1 MLPLY
6 KALQSK
12 NEKPELKKNGNA
24 GLWFERFFDA
34 YPEFGKTKAELS
46 DNEKESLVDAENEW
60 LDKFCGTVGDAV
72 QLERKALQQLAL
84 IQSLKG
90 GAHVYETQWH
100 FVTGMGIPHPIENGL
115 IWHPTLGVPYLPGA
129 AVKGI
134 VRAWLETWGGDAD
147 TQKQK
152 ACLLALFGSDDKDS
166 RNQQVDNQAGGLI
179 FFDALPVSSVRLG
192 IDVMTPHMGDWY
204 AQGNTIKDLQKE
216 SKKIPADWHDPVPV
230 KYLVVKEAKFLF
242 SVAPRHKEYIGE
254 VCDVMSALKDALDL
268 LGAGAK
274 TAVGYGQLA
283 QDDEETNRLHT
294 QLREIHH
301 QKLQMQQESR
311 IKETLSELAFKFY
324 KQSRQAGWESN
335 KDSFCRD
342 FNGPVGK
349 DWLETLRQS
358 CDPDLHEQIAT
369 LVNLHFA
376 RIMNDPDRT
385 QGRRAKP
392 VYKDWIREVAKQLI
406 AFSSNKKI

>member
-6 KALQSK
+6 NLTE
-12 NEKPELKKNGNA
+12 NEKPGLDTGGNA

-34 YPEFGKTKAELS
+34 YQKFGKTKAEL
-46 DNEKESLVDAENEW
+46 NVEEKKGLSKAEKVW
-60 LDKFCGTVGDAV
+60 LEKICRTVGDAD
-72 QLERKALQQLAL
+72 QLKRKALQQLTL

-90 GAHVYETQWH
+90 GAHVHKTQWH

-134 VRAWLETWGGDAD
+134 VRAWLETWGCDDD

-152 ACLLALFGSDDKDS
+152 ERLLTLFGSDDKDPK
-166 RNQQVDNQAGGLI
+166 NQQADNQAGGLI
-179 FFDALPVSSVRLG
+179 FFDALPVSGVRLG

-204 AQGNTIKDLQKE
+204 AQGNTIKDVQKE
-216 SKKIPADWHDPVPV
+216 SDKIPADWHDPVPV

-242 SVAPRHKEYIGE
+242 SVAPRCGKYAVE
-254 VCDVMSALKDALDL
+254 VDGVMKYLDDALQCF
-268 LGAGAK
+268 GAGAK

-301 QKLQMQQESR
+301 QKLQVQQESR
-311 IKETLSELAFKFY
+311 IKETRSELAFKFY
-324 KQSRQAGWESN
+324 KQSRDAGWDSN

-342 FNGPVGK
+342 FNGPAGK
-349 DWLETLRQS
+349 NWLETLRQA
-358 CDPDLHEQIAT
+358 CDPDLHEQITT

-376 RIMNDPDRT
+376 GIMNDPDRMH
-385 QGRRAKP
+385 GRRAKP
-392 VYKDWIREVAKQLI
+392 VYKDWIREVAKQLS

>member
-12 NEKPELKKNGNA
+12 NEKPELKKDGNA

-34 YPEFGKTKAELS
+34 YPEFGKTKAEL
-46 DNEKESLVDAENEW
+46 NVKEKEVLIKEEKVW
-60 LDKFCGTVGDAV
+60 LEKFCRTIGNDG
-72 QLERKALQQLAL
+72 QLKRKALQLIAL
-84 IQSLKG
+84 VEARGG
-90 GAHVYETQWH
+90 GAQVYKTQWH
-100 FVTGMGIPHPIENGL
+100 FVTGMGIPHPIENGFA
-115 IWHPTLGVPYLPGA
+115 WHPTLGVPYLPGA

-134 VRAWLETWGGDAD
+134 VRAWLETWGGDDDA
-147 TQKQK
+147 QKQK
-152 ACLLALFGSDDKDS
+152 ERLLMLFGSDDK
-166 RNQQVDNQAGGLI
+166 NPEKQQADNQTGGLI

-192 IDVMTPHMGDWY
+192 VDVMTPHMGDWY
-204 AQGNTIKDLQKE
+204 AQGNTIKDVQKE
-216 SKKIPADWHDPVPV
+216 SNKIPADWHDPVPV

-242 SVAPRHKEYIGE
+242 SVAPRCEKYAVE
-254 VCDVMSALKDALDL
+254 VDGIMNYLDDALQWF
-268 LGAGAK
+268 GAGAK
-274 TAVGYGQLA
+274 TAIGYGQLA
-283 QDDEETNRLHT
+283 QNDEETNRLHT

-301 QKLQMQQESR
+301 QKLQVQQESR

-342 FNGPVGK
+342 FNGPAGK

-358 CDPDLHEQIAT
+358 CDPDLHEQITT

-376 RIMNDPDRT
+376 GIMNDPDRT